1 MNTSPL
7 LPTDV
12 YAIVN
17 EAAIAMYGGNTEI
30 QATDTSSFV
39 SVGEAMLRT
48 GYENT
53 LNALSIMLARTF
65 FAVRPYTGT
74 LRLMN
79 VTRDQFGGIRRKISY
94 FYDEAEQ
101 SQDWNTIVAATQLN
115 DGQSVDH
122 YKIRKRYPLE
132 MNFCGLKVLQK
143 HVTRFDYQIKRAF
156 QSEADFDAYY
166 RGLAVEIGNEL
177 EMMVEAENRLHLLN
191 HIAGVYDVGSARM
204 KVNLTKGFNTKFG
217 TSYTSAQLR
226 SDHLK
231 EFLAYFVAET
241 KNIAALMRQNTTLF
255 HLTPVK
261 KTDAGNPLVLLR
273 HTPYQN
279 QKMFLYAPLFRD
291 AEAMVLPQIFN
302 DQYLSLNNYEGVE
315 FWQDISNPAG
325 ISVTP
330 NVLDITNGRSK
341 PGNAVSLDYVVGI
354 IFDEDALATN
364 YYVDRVKTTPENAAG
379 SYYNTFYHW
388 AKQYDDDFT
397 ENSVIFYM
405 ADEG

>member
-1 MNTSPL
+1 MNTL
-7 LPTDV
+7 TPTDV

-17 EAAIAMYGGNTEI
+17 AAAKSMYGGNTAI

-53 LNALSIMLARTF
+53 LDALSIMIARTF
-65 FAVRPYTGT
+65 FAVRPYTGA

-101 SQDWNTIVAATQLN
+101 SQDWNTDVAATQLN
-115 DGQSVDH
+115 DGQSIDH

-217 TSYTSAQLR
+217 TTYTSAQLR
-226 SDHLK
+226 SEHLK
-231 EFLAYFVAET
+231 DFLAYFVAET
-241 KNIAALMRQNTTLF
+241 KNVAALMRQNNTLF

-261 KTDAGNPLVLLR
+261 NNDSGNPLVLLR

-291 AEAMVLPQIFN
+291 AEAMVLPVIFN
-302 DQYLSLNNYEGVE
+302 DQYLSITNYEGVE
-315 FWQDISNPAG
+315 FWQDVSAPAS
-325 ISVTP
+325 IKVTP
-330 NVLDITNGRSK
+330 NVLDVTTGQSK
-341 PGNAVSLDYVVGI
+341 NGNAVNLDYVVGI
-354 IFDEDALATN
+354 LFDEDALATN

-397 ENSVIFYM
+397 ENSVLFYM
-405 ADEG
+405 ADES

>member
-1 MNTSPL
+1 MNTL
-7 LPTDV
+7 TPTDV

-17 EAAIAMYGGNTEI
+17 EAAKSMYGGNTEI
-30 QATDTSSFV
+30 QATGTATFV

-53 LNALSIMLARTF
+53 LDALSIMIARTF

-101 SQDWNTIVAATQLN
+101 SQDWNTNLAATTPIS
-115 DGQSVDH
+115 DGQSIDH

-143 HVTRFDYQIKRAF
+143 HVTRFDYQVKRAF
-156 QSEADFDAYY
+156 QSEEDFDAYY

-191 HIAGVYDVGSARM
+191 HIAGVYDVGNARM
-204 KVNLTKGFNTKFG
+204 KVNLTKGFNKKFG

-241 KNIAALMRQNTTLF
+241 KNIAALMRQNNTLF

-261 KTDAGNPLVLLR
+261 NNDAGNPLVLLR

-315 FWQDISNPAG
+315 FWQDVSTPAA
-325 ISVTP
+325 IRVTP
-330 NVLDITNGRSK
+330 NVLDITTGESK
-341 PGNAVSLDYVVGI
+341 DGNAVALDYVVGI
-354 IFDEDALATN
+354 LFDEDALATN
-364 YYVDRVKTTPENAAG
+364 YYIDRVKTTPENAAG

-397 ENSVIFYM
+397 ENSVLFYM
-405 ADEG
+405 SDEV

>member
-1 MNTSPL
+1 MNTL
-7 LPTDV
+7 TPTDV

-17 EAAIAMYGGNTEI
+17 EAAKSMYGGNTAI

-53 LNALSIMLARTF
+53 LDALSIMIARTF
-65 FAVRPYTGT
+65 FAVRPYTGA

-101 SQDWNTIVAATQLN
+101 SQDWNTNLAATQLK

-204 KVNLTKGFNTKFG
+204 KVNLTKGFNDKFG

-241 KNIAALMRQNTTLF
+241 KNVAALMRQNNTLF

-261 KTDAGNPLVLLR
+261 NNDAGNPLVLLR

-315 FWQDISNPAG
+315 FWQDVSNPAA
-325 ISVTP
+325 IRVTP
-330 NVLDITNGRSK
+330 NVLDITTGQSK
-341 PGNAVSLDYVVGI
+341 NGNAVSLDYVVGI
-354 IFDEDALATN
+354 LFDEDALATN

-397 ENSVIFYM
+397 ENSVLFYM

>member
-1 MNTSPL
+1 MNTL
-7 LPTDV
+7 TPTDV

-17 EAAIAMYGGNTEI
+17 EAAKSMYGGNTAI

-53 LNALSIMLARTF
+53 LDALSVMIARTF

-101 SQDWNTIVAATQLN
+101 SQDWNTDVADTQLH

-191 HIAGVYDVGSARM
+191 HIAGVYDVGSVRM
-204 KVNLTKGFNTKFG
+204 KFNLTKGFNTKFG

-241 KNIAALMRQNTTLF
+241 KNIAALMRQNNTLF

-261 KTDAGNPLVLLR
+261 NNDAGNPLVLLR

-302 DQYLSLNNYEGVE
+302 DQYLSINNYEGVE
-315 FWQDISNPAG
+315 FWQDVSNPAA

-330 NVLDITNGRSK
+330 NVLDITTGKSK
-341 PGNAVSLDYVVGI
+341 KGNAVALDYVVGI

-405 ADEG
+405 ADEV

>member
-1 MNTSPL
+1 MNTL
-7 LPTDV
+7 TPTDV

-17 EAAIAMYGGNTEI
+17 AAAKAMYGGNTAI
-30 QATDTSSFV
+30 QATNTSSFV

-53 LNALSIMLARTF
+53 LDALSIMIARTF

-74 LRLMN
+74 LKLMN

-101 SQDWNTIVAATQLN
+101 SQDWNTDKAATQLN
-115 DGQSVDH
+115 DGQSIDH

-166 RGLAVEIGNEL
+166 RGLAIEIGNEL

-217 TSYTSAQLR
+217 TSYTSVQLR
-226 SDHLK
+226 TEHLK

-241 KNIAALMRQNTTLF
+241 KNVAALMRQNNTLF

-261 KTDAGNPLVLLR
+261 NNDAGNPLVLLR

-291 AEAMVLPQIFN
+291 AEAMVLPEIFN
-302 DQYLSLNNYEGVE
+302 DQYLSISNYEGVE
-315 FWQDISNPAG
+315 FWQDVAAPAS

-330 NVLDITNGRSK
+330 NVLDVTTGQSKNGT
-341 PGNAVSLDYVVGI
+341 AVSLDYVVGI
-354 IFDEDALATN
+354 LFDEDALATN

-405 ADEG
+405 ADGEE

>member
-1 MNTSPL
+1 MNTL
-7 LPTDV
+7 TPTDV
-12 YAIVN
+12 HAIVN
-17 EAAIAMYGGNTEI
+17 AAAKAMYGGNTAI

-53 LNALSIMLARTF
+53 LDALSIMIARTF

-94 FYDEAEQ
+94 FYNEAEQ
-101 SQDWNTIVAATQLN
+101 SQDWNTDVAATQLN

-132 MNFCGLKVLQK
+132 LNFCGLKVLQT

-177 EMMVEAENRLHLLN
+177 EMMVEAQNRLHLLN

-217 TSYTSAQLR
+217 TTYTSAQLR
-226 SDHLK
+226 SEHLK

-241 KNIAALMRQNTTLF
+241 KNIAALMRQNNILF

-261 KTDAGNPLVLLR
+261 NNDAGNPLVLLR

-315 FWQDISNPAG
+315 FWQDVAAPAS

-330 NVLDITNGRSK
+330 NVLDVTTGQSKNGK
-341 PGNAVSLDYVVGI
+341 AVKLDYVVGI
-354 IFDEDALATN
+354 LFDENALATN

-379 SYYNTFYHW
+379 SYYNTYYHW
-388 AKQYDDDFT
+388 AKQYGDDFT
-397 ENSVIFYM
+397 ENSVLFYM
-405 ADEG
+405 ADES

>member
-1 MNTSPL
+1 MNTL
-7 LPTDV
+7 TPTDV

-17 EAAIAMYGGNTEI
+17 EAAKSMYGGNTEI
-30 QATDTSSFV
+30 QATGTATFV

-53 LNALSIMLARTF
+53 LDALSVMIARTF
-65 FAVRPYTGT
+65 FAVRPYTGS

-101 SQDWNTIVAATQLN
+101 SQDWNTNLAATTPIY
-115 DGQSVDH
+115 DGKSIDH

-156 QSEADFDAYY
+156 QSEEDFDAYY

-204 KVNLTKGFNTKFG
+204 KVNLTKGFNKKFG

-241 KNIAALMRQNTTLF
+241 KNIAALMRQNNTLF

-261 KTDAGNPLVLLR
+261 TNDAGNPLVLLR

-315 FWQDISNPAG
+315 FWQDVSNPAA

-330 NVLDITNGRSK
+330 NVLDITTGESK
-341 PGNAVSLDYVVGI
+341 DGNAVALDYVVGI
-354 IFDEDALATN
+354 LFDEDALATN
-364 YYVDRVKTTPENAAG
+364 YYIDRVKTTPENAAG

-397 ENSVIFYM
+397 ENSVLFYM
-405 ADEG
+405 SDEV

>member
-1 MNTSPL
+1 MNTL
-7 LPTDV
+7 TPTDV

-17 EAAIAMYGGNTEI
+17 AAAKAMYGGNTEI
-30 QATDTSSFV
+30 QATGTTTFV

-53 LNALSIMLARTF
+53 LDALSIMIARTF
-65 FAVRPYTGT
+65 FAVRPYTGS
-74 LRLMN
+74 LQLMN

-101 SQDWNTIVAATQLN
+101 SQDWNTNLEATTPLY
-115 DGQSVDH
+115 DGKSIDH

-156 QSEADFDAYY
+156 QSEEDFDAYY

-217 TSYTSAQLR
+217 TNYTSAQLR

-241 KNIAALMRQNTTLF
+241 KNIAALMRQNNTLF

-261 KTDAGNPLVLLR
+261 NNDAGNPLVLLR

-315 FWQDISNPAG
+315 FWQDVSNPAA
-325 ISVTP
+325 IRVTP
-330 NVLDITNGRSK
+330 NVLDITTGESK
-341 PGNAVSLDYVVGI
+341 NGNAVALDYVVGI
-354 IFDEDALATN
+354 LFDEDALATN
-364 YYVDRVKTTPENAAG
+364 YYIDRVKTTPENAAG

-397 ENSVIFYM
+397 ENSVLFYM

>member
-1 MNTSPL
+1 MNTL
-7 LPTDV
+7 TPTDV

-17 EAAIAMYGGNTEI
+17 AAAKSMYGGNTAI

-53 LNALSIMLARTF
+53 LDALSVMIARTF

-101 SQDWNTIVAATQLN
+101 SQDWNTDVADTQLH

-191 HIAGVYDVGSARM
+191 HIAGVYDVGSVRM
-204 KVNLTKGFNTKFG
+204 KFNLTKGFNTKFG

-241 KNIAALMRQNTTLF
+241 KNIAALMRQNNTLF

-261 KTDAGNPLVLLR
+261 NNDAGNPLVLLR

-302 DQYLSLNNYEGVE
+302 DQYLSINNYEGVE
-315 FWQDISNPAG
+315 FWQDVSNPAA

-330 NVLDITNGRSK
+330 NVLDITTGKSK
-341 PGNAVSLDYVVGI
+341 KGNAVALDYVVGI

-405 ADEG
+405 ADEV